1 MIITRTGS
9 RVAGKDVIR
18 YCDLLPSHSF
28 PAGGPP
34 DATGESSRVQLESS
48 PGEFTINASRK
59 QQDPRLEELRQ
70 WLGRIDGFDGAEI
83 NPASVDASFR
93 RYFRVRASG
102 VSRVVMDAPPA
113 LEDSRPFVRI
123 AGYLEQIGL
132 NSPRILQADLE
143 KGFLLLTDLGSAQ
156 YLEQLRLRPELAGS
170 LYADA
175 LAALSKLQE
184 KGRRF
189 QSGLP
194 PYDSKLL
201 RFELSLFRDWL
212 CGRHLGLEFAA
223 SDEADWQ
230 ASVELLVD
238 NALRQPRVFVHRDY
252 HSRNLMVTADNNPGI
267 LDFQDAVEGP
277 MTYDLVSLLKDCYI
291 RWPVDK
297 VRRWA
302 MDFHAASPVAGT
314 ADEFMRSFELMGV
327 QRHLKAAGIF
337 VRLSIRDGKQGYLKD
352 IPRTLGYISELG
364 LRYPELEFLARLID
378 ERCLP
383 LLRRELHSEVTSG

>member
-1 MIITRTGS
+1 M
-9 RVAGKDVIR
+9 
-18 YCDLLPSHSF
+18 
-28 PAGGPP
+28 
-34 DATGESSRVQLESS
+34 
-48 PGEFTINASRK
+48 
-59 QQDPRLEELRQ
+59 
-70 WLGRIDGFDGAEI
+70 DGFAGAEI
-83 NPASVDASFR
+83 NPASADASFR
-93 RYFRVRASG
+93 RYFRVRAAG
-102 VSRVVMDAPPA
+102 VSRIVMDAPPA

-123 AGYLEQIGL
+123 AGYLERIGL

-156 YLEQLRLRPELAGS
+156 YLEQLRARPELADA

-175 LAALSKLQE
+175 LAALSGLQE
-184 KGRRF
+184 KGRQF

-230 ASVELLVD
+230 SSVELLVD
-238 NALRQPRVFVHRDY
+238 NALQQPRVFVHRDY
-252 HSRNLMVTADNNPGI
+252 HSRNLMVTAENNPGI

-277 MTYDLVSLLKDCYI
+277 VTYDLVSLLKDCYI
-291 RWPVDK
+291 RWPADK

-302 MDFHAASPVAGT
+302 MDFHAASAEKSPVAAT

-337 VRLSIRDGKQGYLKD
+337 ARLNIRDGKQGYLNA

-364 LRYPELEFLARLID
+364 FCYPELEFLARLIED
-378 ERCLP
+378 RCLP
-383 LLRRELHSEVTSG
+383 LLRRELHGEVTGG